1 MTKISNIQFEKKNKK
16 KILNKPR
23 IKVKLA
29 T

>member
-1 MTKISNIQFEKKNKK
+1 MIKILNIQFEKKNKFFF
-16 KILNKPR
+16 LNKPR